1 MKTLETCGF
10 SDVVWKNNWWKCS
23 KCQKDMPLDYEK
35 WVNDWELEILLLRKA
50 QEK

>member
-1 MKTLETCGF
+1 MKQPKTCGF

-23 KCQKDMPLDYEK
+23 KCQKNMPKDYEK
-35 WVNDWELEILLLRKA
+35 WVNDLELQILLSRKA

>member
-1 MKTLETCGF
+1 MKTPETCGF

-23 KCQKDMPLDYEK
+23 KCQKVMSVNYEK
-35 WVNDWELEILLLRKA
+35 EVNDWELKILLLRKA